1 MSSGIAPAPVLRGDA
16 VADPSLSV
24 RVREILRERI
34 IRGGFAQGSRLPE
47 AKLAAELH
55 VSRIPLRAAIPQL
68 EVDGFVRNLPR
79 RSAVVFEWDGR
90 AVNDLFDVRL
100 AIELM
105 ATAHAARQVARG
117 ASIDSVNEAIAASE
131 AAVRRGDPYEIAEA
145 STLIHERVV
154 DLSGNELL
162 ASLMRAV
169 SGRITWLFYM
179 TSQRDQA
186 VACQQHHDISDAIA
200 SGKEDLARAVAFA
213 HIEAGR
219 TPSLDA
225 IARLGRPDEP

>member
-1 MSSGIAPAPVLRGDA
+1 MSTGIAPIPALPEGAPE
-16 VADPSLSV
+16 PPLSAQ
-24 RVREILRERI
+24 VREILRERI
-34 IRGGFAQGSRLPE
+34 IRGEYVQGARLPE

-68 EVDGFVRNLPR
+68 EVDGFVRTLPR
-79 RSAVVFEWDGR
+79 RSAVVFEWGER

-100 AIELM
+100 AIEPM
-105 ATAHAARQVARG
+105 AAAHAARQVARG
-117 ASIDSVNEAIAASE
+117 ASVDGVKAAIASSH
-131 AAVRRGDPYEIAEA
+131 AAIDRGDPYEIARA

-154 DLSGNELL
+154 ELSGNELL

-179 TSQRDQA
+179 TSQRDQNL
-186 VACQQHHDISDAIA
+186 ACQQHHDLSDTIA
-200 SGKEDLARAVAFA
+200 SGNEELARAVAFA

-219 TPSLDA
+219 APSLEA
-225 IARLGRPDEP
+225 ISRLTH